1 MKLPQRIYHL
11 AEAANW
17 PSIRRHGLLS
27 TTVLLDRA
35 GLRGKQRNWLECCQ
49 RLEHTELP
57 NGVYVRD
64 QKPLPEEALRKCLV
78 GMTPSQWYALI
89 NSKVFFWFD
98 VDRLNRQRAACEP
111 RPQVVLE
118 IDTMPLAARHA
129 ARIALS
135 RINTGNAR
143 RLPAM
148 RGRFTFVPY
157 RMWEESGWARETER
171 LDILAKR
178 PNHPPVELTIAEGVT
193 DIMRFVVGVHHLGPT
208 EQLSHE
214 MTSWEVSTLRTN
226 PSDNPRRSRGLP
238 KGRHD
243 TV

>member
-11 AEAANW
+11 AEAANL

-27 TTVLLDRA
+27 TAVLLDRA
-35 GLRGKQRNWLECCQ
+35 GLRGEQRNRFECCR
-49 RLEHTELP
+49 RLEHTELS

-89 NSKVFFWFD
+89 NSRVFFWFD
-98 VDRLNRQRAACEP
+98 VDRLNRQRDACKP

-118 IDTMPLAARHA
+118 VDTMRLVARHA

-143 RLPAM
+143 RRPAT
-148 RGRFTFVPY
+148 RGRSTFVPY
-157 RMWEESGWARETER
+157 RLWAESGWASEGEG
-171 LDILAKR
+171 LGIPAKR
-178 PNHPPVELTIAEGVT
+178 PNLPPVELTIAEGVT
-193 DIMRFVVGVHHLGPT
+193 DIMRFVVGVYHLGPT
-208 EQLSHE
+208 ERLSHE
-214 MTSWEVSTLRTN
+214 MASWKVST
-226 PSDNPRRSRGLP
+226 S
-238 KGRHD
+238 
-243 TV
+243 

>member
-1 MKLPQRIYHL
+1 MTDAGENVKRMRLPQRIYHL
-11 AEAANW
+11 AEAANL

-35 GLRGKQRNWLECCQ
+35 GLRGEQRNRFEWCQ
-49 RLEHTELP
+49 RLEHRKLP
-57 NGVYVRD
+57 NDVYVRD
-64 QKPLPEEALRKCLV
+64 QRPLPEEALRKCLF

-118 IDTMPLAARHA
+118 VDTMRLVARHA

-143 RLPAM
+143 RRPAR
-148 RGRFTFVPY
+148 RGRCTFVPY
-157 RMWEESGWARETER
+157 GMWVKSGWLSETKELGTRSYER
-171 LDILAKR
+171 SQA
-178 PNHPPVELTIAEGVT
+178 PVELTVADAVM
-193 DIMRFVVGVHHLGPT
+193 DIMDVVVGIHRLESGET
-208 EQLSHE
+208 FSHDDI
-214 MTSWEVSTLRTN
+214 SS
-226 PSDNPRRSRGLP
+226 
-238 KGRHD
+238 
-243 TV
+243 